1 MFSLKTDRD
10 IFSNFE
16 IRANIVTNLGK
27 LPNLNESY
35 LSFLVRFKGMEITL
49 DVIIYG
55 YEDSLKE
62 NRYLENNY
70 SECSKVFWMIGYS
83 GQGDGWFIN
92 KLDGSIFFYDHDSGD
107 YQIDNF
113 MSLRIN
119 FLEFLQLSLLY
130 RELERYLDL
139 NNGIIDKISQKQF
152 EDTVNSIHDNLFS
165 SYPYRYFDTKPTS
178 NS

>member
-1 MFSLKTDRD
+1 
-10 IFSNFE
+10 
-16 IRANIVTNLGK
+16 
-27 LPNLNESY
+27 
-35 LSFLVRFKGMEITL
+35 
-49 DVIIYG
+49 
-55 YEDSLKE
+55 
-62 NRYLENNY
+62 
-70 SECSKVFWMIGYS
+70 MIGYS

-139 NNGIIDKISQKQF
+139 NNGIIDEISQKQF

-165 SYPYRYFDTKPTS
+165 SYLYRYFDTKPAS